1 MCVIAVAASERV
13 TPEMA
18 AKMNQANP
26 HGAGIAWRD
35 TEGQEAVVAYKKGLS
50 LEEVVELCG
59 KVPMPYVVHFRV
71 PSCGGPSK
79 LLTHPFPIQKDVPL
93 ELEGTTTG
101 LVMFHNGHWG
111 KYKDAML
118 EASIRSNNALPIGKW
133 SDSRAMAWMAAHFGI
148 GMLEFIDEKVVV
160 FGPHEI
166 ELFKTEGWDK
176 IGKGIWVS
184 NKYWETERVAGFHKA
199 PESTDAGKDDAGA
212 DDDKEDH
219 TSAESKLNLQVT
231 RGNSSK
237 RDGSRSTESGTQGK
251 QPSASQRGNGGGSTS
266 TSSAKKGS
274 GSSPF
279 AAYEA
284 ALRLWQAGDISKN
297 GFKKIRASYEKACR
311 KMRIKP
317 SPKPQRTEYGA
328 SKAHQAT
335 VH

>member
-160 FGPHEI
+160 FGPNDI

-199 PESTDAGKDDAGA
+199 PESTVADKDDAGA

-219 TSAESKLNLQVT
+219 TPSQQPRKGFSTTAGQ
-231 RGNSSK
+231 
-237 RDGSRSTESGTQGK
+237 RSTESGTQGRR
-251 QPSASQRGNGGGSTS
+251 QSASPKGSAAESTS
-266 TSSAKKGS
+266 TSSGKKGS

-297 GFKKIRASYEKACR
+297 GFKKIRAAYEKACR
-311 KMRIKP
+311 KMHIKP
-317 SPKPQRTEYGA
+317 TPKPQRTEYGA
-328 SKAHQAT
+328 SKARQAT